1 MDMLIGLAIVGVV
14 LLLLNVAL
22 TVTMLVVVVGRRPA
36 EEVRAVHP
44 ANQPEDVAREN
55 KIDEGFEN
63 IMRFEVGG
71 KTGFEQEG
79 LQWR

>member
-1 MDMLIGLAIVGVV
+1 MDMLILAIVGAG
-14 LLLLNVAL
+14 LLLLDVVLA
-22 TVTMLVVVVGRRPA
+22 VTLLVVVVGRRPA
-36 EEVRAVHP
+36 EEASVVHP
-44 ANQPEDVAREN
+44 ATPPEDMAREN

>member
-1 MDMLIGLAIVGVV
+1 MLILAIVGAG
-14 LLLLNVAL
+14 LLLLDVAL
-22 TVTMLVVVVGRRPA
+22 AVTLLVVVVGRRPA
-36 EEVRAVHP
+36 EEASAIHP
-44 ANQPEDVAREN
+44 ATSPEDVTREN